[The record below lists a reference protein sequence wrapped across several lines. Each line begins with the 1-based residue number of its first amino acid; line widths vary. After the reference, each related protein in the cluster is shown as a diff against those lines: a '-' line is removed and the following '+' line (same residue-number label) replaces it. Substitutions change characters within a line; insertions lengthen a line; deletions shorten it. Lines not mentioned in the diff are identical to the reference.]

1 MANQLTEQKYICQD
15 NQRNE
20 IHKAL
25 IKEYEALS
33 KRASEQKIKLHNGIL
48 QQIFADK
55 FIYKFPLP
63 KEPERP
69 LEPDK
74 PYILSIDGNIVKGS
88 ISAIPQDK
96 SEVEIELYE
105 NNGRIIPAID
115 IIIDL
120 KVLIDLID
128 RRIVAIDKEPTKF
141 KTETAIFLFNPNSS
155 IQVSKLNRQL
165 IHSPRN
171 DDISLTEQ
179 QISAIDATLKQKL
192 TIIWGPPGTGKTI
205 TLQGVIAELL
215 ENGRKILFVSNTNNA
230 IDGLLKGLIKK
241 SPYKT
246 FEDLK
251 NDGKIIRIGSQT
263 DKEVKEHFG
272 SIEVSQ
278 YKSQEIQNEINTL
291 QEKIE
296 IEQKEL
302 KQIEE
307 ELKQFEYGKYLREEI
322 NKLSE
327 KANTFPSTEKI
338 KEQIIYVNQC
348 KEKLFTSIKESE
360 SIKDITLKAESV
372 AEKLQ
377 NQIKKVAGINANV
390 HRIST
395 EIETKEN
402 EIKNIQTKSDNLEN
416 AFLSFL
422 RHKNEIKNLKEKSEK
437 IATQIT
443 EQNSALETY
452 KKQQAFEIS
461 IESELTGEFVN
472 TVKSIVSTVLHK
484 DFDFITIQKYFGA
497 LNLSLKPEE
506 KKPHW
511 ILLSEEYKLVNS
523 ENASQVNEFVSL
535 RLVSKENIAKK
546 YEQIISEFKKQ
557 IENNDHLRNLCE
569 TKLNK
574 LQKQFPEYKSVL
586 EKPEY
591 YWNERNEKINHIKKL
606 IEPIQ
611 VQLNLLNEKLR
622 NIEKYLIKE
631 AKFICCT
638 LVKSSYDETLS
649 ECEFDSLIVDEASMA
664 LLPQL
669 YCTAAL
675 IKERIILCGDHLQLQ
690 PISTS
695 RSKVALKWLA
705 SSYYDFIELNGE
717 ITTEKDEDT
726 SETGKEVKRV
736 VELKKLNEY
745 QKILSSQHRMPPSIS
760 SLVKPW
766 YKKAGNVLIDSY
778 EIPDDFKEFHLNGHF
793 LSDNSSIFF
802 VDTSS
807 IRTYHSRTSDK
818 SPYNLI
824 NAAIVA
830 EITRELV
837 EKYKI
842 EIKNIRCISPY
853 RAQYQL
859 TSALLF
865 KFFPTEF
872 KDKLSGIA
880 SSVHKMQ
887 GGEAP
892 IIFYDLTDGNQG
904 GFTFFL
910 KTDDLHIHNV
920 AITRSKF
927 KLIFVGDLKKVERL
941 REANP
946 KSSFNDVL
954 KQLLTVAKIIDAKPI
969 KEKIFKQFSEKDLM
983 NENTLNFTEEQRN
996 NIVILPS
1003 NLYYKFLEI
1012 DIEHANHSI
1021 LFVSP
1026 FVTKPRWKKLK
1037 NALLDFKR
1045 RTDGTMTIITR
1056 PPDKM
1061 FGGDKINMAAVD
1073 VLNEFLKHGFNVKVS
1088 PKIHSKLVVI
1098 DGGTSNAISYWGSL
1112 NPLSFND
1119 TDEINTRLADKEIAE
1134 QLINMSLI
1142 GNIYPYKKT
1151 TFNKKSLADDTK
1163 EAVRNQLS
1171 DFRWTLAGF
1180 YGRPIFAIYSNETI
1194 NKIIEY
1200 LPSNRNEY
1208 MMIPQFNRKNFVLWN
1223 HIDEIE
1229 EIILPLR
1236 EFNEEKKTNSQVN
1249 LFDFN

>member
-15 NQRNE
+15 KQRSE

-33 KRASEQKIKLHNGIL
+33 NRANEQKLKLHNGIL
-48 QQIFADK
+48 QQTFANK

-74 PYILSIDGNIVKGS
+74 PYILRIDGNTVKGS

-105 NNGRIIPAID
+105 NKGRIIPSLD

-141 KTETAIFLFNPNSS
+141 KTETATFLFNPNSS
-155 IQVSKLNRQL
+155 IQVSKLNSKL
-165 IHSPRN
+165 IHLPRN
-171 DDISLTEQ
+171 DDKYLTEQ
-179 QISAIDATLKQKL
+179 QISAINATLKQKL

-215 ENGRKILFVSNTNNA
+215 ENGQKVLFASNTNNA

-246 FEDLK
+246 FDDLTK
-251 NDGKIIRIGSQT
+251 DGKIIRIGSQT

-272 SIEVSQ
+272 SFEVAQ
-278 YKSQEIQNEINTL
+278 YKSQEIQKEINTL
-291 QEKIE
+291 QEKIA
-296 IEQKEL
+296 IENKRL

-307 ELKQFEYGKYLREEI
+307 ELKQFEYGKYLQEEI
-322 NKLSE
+322 NTLSE
-327 KANTFPSTEKI
+327 KVKIILSTEKI
-338 KEQIIYVNQC
+338 KKHKNYVTQC
-348 KEKLFTSIKESE
+348 KEKLFTSIRDSE
-360 SIKDITLKAESV
+360 RIKDISLKAGSI

-377 NQIKKVAGINANV
+377 NQITKVAGINANV
-390 HRIST
+390 HKIST

-402 EIKNIQTKSDNLEN
+402 EIKNIRSKIDILEN

-422 RHKNEIKNLKEKSEK
+422 RHKNEVKILKEKSAH
-437 IATQIT
+437 IAKQIT
-443 EQNSALETY
+443 EQNSLLETY
-452 KKQQAFEIS
+452 KNQQANEIA
-461 IESELTGEFVN
+461 IESEITGEFVN
-472 TVKSIVSTVLHK
+472 TVNSIISTVFEK

-497 LNLSLKPEE
+497 LNFSLKPKET
-506 KKPHW
+506 KPHW

-523 ENASQVNEFVSL
+523 ENATQINEFVSL
-535 RLVSKENIAKK
+535 SLVNKEKIAKR
-546 YEQIISEFKKQ
+546 YEQIISEFQEQ
-557 IENNDHLRNLCE
+557 IENNDHLRDLHK
-569 TKLNK
+569 TKLKN
-574 LQKQFPEYKSVL
+574 LQKQFLKFKSVL
-586 EKPEY
+586 KKPES
-591 YWNERNEKINHIKKL
+591 YWNERKDKINHIKKL

-611 VQLNLLNEKLR
+611 AKLNLLDEKLR
-622 NIEKYLIKE
+622 NIEKNVIKD
-631 AKFICCT
+631 ANFICCT
-638 LVKSSYDETLS
+638 LVKSSYDEKLA
-649 ECEFDSLIVDEASMA
+649 ECEFDSLIVDETSMA

-675 IKERIILCGDHLQLQ
+675 VKERIILCGDHMQLQ
-690 PISTS
+690 PISIS
-695 RSKVALKWLA
+695 QSKFALKWLA
-705 SSYYDFIELNGE
+705 SSFYDFIEFNCE
-717 ITTEKDEDT
+717 IATEN
-726 SETGKEVKRV
+726 ETFEAGKKVIK
-736 VELKKLNEY
+736 LKKLNEY
-745 QKILSSQHRMPPSIS
+745 LKILSLQHRMPPSIS

-766 YKKAGNVLIDSY
+766 YKKAGNDLEDSY
-778 EIPDDFKEFHLNGHF
+778 EIPNDFKQFHLNGHF
-793 LSDNSSIFF
+793 LSDSSSIFF

-807 IRTYHSRTSDK
+807 IRTYHSRTSDR

-837 EKYKI
+837 EKYKV
-842 EIKNIRCISPY
+842 EIKNIRCVSPY

-865 KFFPTEF
+865 KFLPNEF
-872 KDKLSGIA
+872 KDKLQGIA

-892 IIFYDLTDGNQG
+892 IIFYDLTDGSQG
-904 GFTFFL
+904 GFTGFI
-910 KTDDLHIHNV
+910 KTEDVHIHNV
-920 AITRSKF
+920 AITRSQF
-927 KLIFVGDLKKVERL
+927 KLIFVGDLKKMQRL
-941 REANP
+941 REKYP

-954 KQLLTVAKIIDAKPI
+954 KQILTAAKIIDAKPI
-969 KEKIFKQFSEKDLM
+969 KEKIFKQFSEKDLI

-996 NIVILPS
+996 NITILPS
-1003 NLYYKFLEI
+1003 HLYYKFLKI
-1012 DIEHANHSI
+1012 DIARANYSI

-1026 FVTKPRWKKLK
+1026 FVTKTRWKKLE
-1037 NALLDFKR
+1037 NTVLNFKR
-1045 RTDGTMTIITR
+1045 KTDGTITIITK

-1061 FGGDKINMAAVD
+1061 FGGTNINMAAVA
-1073 VLNEFLKHGFNVKVS
+1073 VLNKFLKHGFNVKVS

-1098 DGGTSNAISYWGSL
+1098 DRGTNNAIAYWGSL

-1142 GNIYPYKKT
+1142 GNIYPYKET
-1151 TFNKKSLADDTK
+1151 VFNKKIVADDTK
-1163 EAVRNQLS
+1163 EAVRKQLS

-1180 YGRPIFAIYSNETI
+1180 YGRPIFAICSNDTI
-1194 NKIIEY
+1194 NKIIEH
-1200 LPSNRNEY
+1200 LPSKRNEY
-1208 MMIPQFNRKNFVLWN
+1208 MMIPEFNKRNFVLWN

-1236 EFNEEKKTNSQVN
+1236 EFYKGKKANYQGD
-1249 LFDFN
+1249 LFDFD